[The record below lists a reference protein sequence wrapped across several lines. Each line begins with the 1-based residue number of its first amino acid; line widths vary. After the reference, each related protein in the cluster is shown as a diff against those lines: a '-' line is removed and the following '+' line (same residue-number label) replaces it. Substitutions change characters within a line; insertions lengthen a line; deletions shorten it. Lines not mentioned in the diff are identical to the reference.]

1 MKVLFVCY
9 GNICRSP
16 TAHGVF
22 EAFVQKAGLDSKVLV
37 DSAGTSGYHEGD
49 PPDERSQLHARK
61 RGFDLSRLRSKPITP
76 EMLAGSDY
84 VLAMD
89 RANIEAIQR
98 VCPPEHRRK
107 VQLFLDYAPE
117 QSTREVPDPYYGG
130 TAGFERVL
138 DLVEEASRG
147 LLTHVEQRLR
157 V

>member
-37 DSAGTSGYHEGD
+37 DSGGTSGYHEGD

-89 RANIEAIQR
+89 RANIEGIQR